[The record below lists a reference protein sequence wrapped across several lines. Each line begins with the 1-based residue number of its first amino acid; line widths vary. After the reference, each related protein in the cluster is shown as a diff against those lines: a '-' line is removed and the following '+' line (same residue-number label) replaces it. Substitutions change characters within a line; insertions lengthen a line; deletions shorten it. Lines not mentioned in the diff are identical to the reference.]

1 MLIGVF
7 ALIIEQ
13 GIEHFVMS
21 KIQATEEQVILQ
33 KVDPVATRILTDF
46 ARFATQP
53 RGLTQAVPYWIV
65 TALIGHAR
73 AH

>member
-1 MLIGVF
+1 
-7 ALIIEQ
+7 
-13 GIEHFVMS
+13 MS